1 MTRLTY
7 WIDVVG
13 ISLRELAHVLCLSPA
28 YLHRCLYAYAPTP
41 DKVRPVVE
49 DPLFDPLPE
58 SMREGFAYP
67 AAYRQSASRRERLE
81 IEKHKVNIRIEKLKK
96 AQALFKDRYVRN
108 RAIVVHCKRFEPGL
122 SQRTDVLGKWWI
134 FKKGKAELDL
144 DQADFEALEAI
155 ELELEVLLFKRQRI
169 EQGLSEFAEAVA
181 GEISGG
187 A

>member
-13 ISLRELAHVLCLSPA
+13 ISLRELASVLEISPA
-28 YLHRCLYAYAPTP
+28 YLHRCLYDYAPTP
-41 DKVRPVVE
+41 TEVRPVVE

-58 SMREGFAYP
+58 SMREDFAYP
-67 AAYRQSASRRERLE
+67 EAYRQSASRLKRLE

-96 AQALFKDRYVRN
+96 EQALFKDRYVRD
-108 RAIVVHCKRFEPGL
+108 RAIVAHCNRFEPGL

-134 FKKGKAELDL
+134 FKKGKAEYNLNH
-144 DQADFEALEAI
+144 ADFEALEAI

-169 EQGLSEFAEAVA
+169 EQGLSEFAEPVA
-181 GEISGG
+181 WGILGGE
-187 A
+187 